1 MIAPPHGSIAE
12 MSRSRNCTKHN
23 CRCDYM
29 DTPAASDES
38 SSRGSRP
45 LELTMSPEIE
55 REIELWRVTGDP
67 PFPELRLSSREYWL
81 RFSTVDLR
89 LVYHIAGLSI
99 DMHQRGY
106 AACTVWAQKMP
117 VLVYHDFQMSTVLKS
132 WANLAIF
139 RLLEIAITSDFVMS
153 AILALSASHL
163 AWETNDSETEQ
174 RAYHHRGVA
183 LKGLHEAI
191 GSFSRDN
198 SEAILAASMLL
209 SWQATEWYVSKH
221 VLKSLPTPPKRRL
234 II

>member
-1 MIAPPHGSIAE
+1 
-12 MSRSRNCTKHN
+12 
-23 CRCDYM
+23 M

-45 LELTMSPEIE
+45 PELTMSPEIE
-55 REIELWRVTGDP
+55 REIEHWRMTGDP

-81 RFSTVDLR
+81 RFTTMDLR
-89 LVYHIAGLSI
+89 LVHHIAGLSI

-132 WANLAIF
+132 WANFAIF

-163 AWETNDSETEQ
+163 AWETNDSETDHL
-174 RAYHHRGVA
+174 AYHHRGVA

-221 VLKSLPTPPKRRL
+221 LLKSPKTKTDNMTRRSWASL
-234 II
+234 QQGVSTVSVQKPSLSTKKSKDP